1 MDEFLQIVI
10 KTVESYFA
18 TCNEEEYQETAD
30 VSQFI
35 LAICGTVT
43 NIAASSNG
51 RDFLVSHETGRT
63 LIGTFLDVLA
73 ESGTGN
79 NIKLKSLI
87 LMALYNTR

>member
-18 TCNEEEYQETAD
+18 TCNEEEYQETSD

-35 LAICGTVT
+35 LAICGTIT

-51 RDFLVSHETGRT
+51 RDFLVSHEDWSNPHWHIPGCIGR
-63 LIGTFLDVLA
+63 IWYGEKHQAKEFASNGVV
-73 ESGTGN
+73 
-79 NIKLKSLI
+79 
-87 LMALYNTR
+87 